1 MQNSLQQKKR
11 TGSQETV
18 LTLRPRESMEDEGE
32 VLGRTRAGGSAP
44 KLHSWES
51 HQGHR
56 QRTLGGSGGAAV
68 GVGGRRKQVETKTG
82 VTNTDQSFKCLIPKK
97 NEVTVLEVPST
108 TGTGDVR
115 GMRPVSPFTEPD
127 ASRSRVMC

>member
-44 KLHSWES
+44 ELHSW
-51 HQGHR
+51 
-56 QRTLGGSGGAAV
+56 
-68 GVGGRRKQVETKTG
+68 
-82 VTNTDQSFKCLIPKK
+82 
-97 NEVTVLEVPST
+97 
-108 TGTGDVR
+108 
-115 GMRPVSPFTEPD
+115 
-127 ASRSRVMC
+127 